1 MSYGAVVPYNV
12 GMTRTTEHQN
22 PETGTDTDWTVQ
34 RERAATFNASTI
46 LADRYI
52 DTHENEEN

>member
-1 MSYGAVVPYNV
+1 MPYNV
-12 GMTRTTEHQN
+12 GMTRTTEHLD
-22 PETGTDTDWTVQ
+22 PTTGTDTDWTVQ